1 MVTSKFGPNC
11 TGKIIEISGGQNV
24 RASHAFIP
32 NPLPPQWNW
41 PVALWPLLLK
51 AREELARLDG
61 VGRHLPNPN
70 LLLTPLQNREAQR
83 SSSLEGTIATPQQL
97 ALFEIDAEDSALEK
111 DAAEAAREVNNYARA
126 LRLGAESSEK
136 LPLSLRTIRMLHE
149 VLLEGVHGSN
159 ATPGAFRRGQVQI
172 GGNARFVPPP
182 ANYLPDC
189 LDQLE
194 KYLHAE
200 KMFDPLVEAFL
211 VHYQFETIHPFMD
224 GNGRV
229 GRLLLS
235 LTIKEWCGLAEQ
247 WLYMSAYFDRFKDEY
262 IDRLFQI
269 STNGDWTAWIEF
281 CLHGVVEQALDTQQ
295 RCTNLLA
302 LREEYHRRLAEI
314 SCSNRI
320 NRIVEDLFINPV
332 VTAVSLRERT
342 SVTYPTARADIDCL
356 VQLGILQE
364 IQLRQ
369 RRQKGY
375 YCEDIFKITY
385 GDNEQ

>member
-1 MVTSKFGPNC
+1 MEPSKFGPNC
-11 TGKIIEISGGQNV
+11 TGKIVEISGGQNV
-24 RASHAFIP
+24 RATHAFIP

-41 PVALWPLLLK
+41 PEALWPLLMK

-126 LRLGAESSEK
+126 LRLSAESSEK

-149 VLLEGVHGSN
+149 VLLEGVRGSN

-172 GGNARFVPPP
+172 GGNARFIPPP

-189 LDQLE
+189 LDQFE
-194 KYLHAE
+194 KYLHTE
-200 KMFDPLVEAFL
+200 KAFDPLVEAFL
-211 VHYQFETIHPFMD
+211 VHYQFEAIHPFTD

-247 WLYMSAYFDRFKDEY
+247 WLYMSAYFDRYKDEY

-269 STNGDWTAWIEF
+269 SANGDWPAWIEF
-281 CLHGVVEQALDTQQ
+281 CLHGVVEQTLDAQQ
-295 RCTNLLA
+295 RCANLLA

-320 NRIVEDLFINPV
+320 SRIVEELFINPV
-332 VTAVSLRERT
+332 VTAVSLREKT
-342 SVTYPTARADIDCL
+342 GVTYPTARADIDCL
-356 VQLGILQE
+356 VELGILQE

-369 RRQKGY
+369 RRQRGY
-375 YCEDIFKITY
+375 YCKDIFKITY
-385 GDNEQ
+385 EDT

>member
-1 MVTSKFGPNC
+1 MDTTKFGPNS
-11 TGKIIEISGGQNV
+11 TGKIIAISGEQNL
-24 RASHAFIP
+24 RTAHAFIP
-32 NPLPPQWNW
+32 NPLPPKWEW
-41 PVALWPLLLK
+41 PTSLWPLLLK

-97 ALFEIDAEDSALEK
+97 ALFEIDAQDSALER
-111 DAAEAAREVNNYARA
+111 DASEAAKEVNNYARA
-126 LRLGAESSEK
+126 LRLGAESRGN
-136 LPLSLRTIRMLHE
+136 LPLSLRTIRLLHE
-149 VLLEGVHGSN
+149 VLLDGVRGSN
-159 ATPGAFRRGQVQI
+159 ATPGEFRRGQVQI

-182 ANYLPDC
+182 ANYLSDC

-194 KYLHAE
+194 KYLHTQ
-200 KMFDPLVEAFL
+200 KKFDPLVEAFL
-211 VHYQFETIHPFMD
+211 VHYQFEAVHPFTD

-235 LTIKEWCGLAEQ
+235 LTIQEWCGLAEQ

-262 IDRLFQI
+262 IDRLFQV
-269 STNGDWTAWIEF
+269 SANGEWTNWIEF
-281 CLHGVVEQALDTQQ
+281 CLHGVVEQAVDAQQ
-295 RCTNLLA
+295 RCANLLA

-314 SCSNRI
+314 SCSNRV
-320 NRIVEDLFINPV
+320 NRIVEDLFITPV
-332 VTAVSLRERT
+332 VTTVLLRERT
-342 SVTYPTARADIDCL
+342 GVTHPTARADIDCL

-375 YCEDIFKITY
+375 YCDDIFKITY
-385 GDNEQ
+385 GDVE

>member
-1 MVTSKFGPNC
+1 M
-11 TGKIIEISGGQNV
+11 

-149 VLLEGVHGSN
+149 VLLEGVRGSN

-200 KMFDPLVEAFL
+200 KMFDPLVDAFL

-247 WLYMSAYFDRFKDEY
+247 WLYMSAYFDRYKDEY
-262 IDRLFQI
+262 IDRLFQV

-281 CLHGVVEQALDTQQ
+281 CLHGVVEQALDAQQ
-295 RCTNLLA
+295 RCANLLA

-385 GDNEQ
+385 GDQ